1 MTCSILIAYATKN
14 GSTREVADSLAA
26 ALREHDLDT
35 ATLPAAEV
43 DDLSPYDGVVVGGS
57 LYTGRWHPDALDF
70 LKRHR
75 SSLETLPV
83 AVFAM
88 GPRTMEAKDVAQSRA
103 QLDRALAKVS
113 GVDPFAVTIFG
124 GVLDPRKLHFPF
136 NRMPASDARDGDA
149 VHGWAGDIAQALTYG
164 KPAQRPRDL
173 RSELQQ
179 TPR

>member
-1 MTCSILIAYATKN
+1 MTCSILIAYATKH
-14 GSTREVADSLAA
+14 GSTREVADSLGT
-26 ALREHDLDT
+26 ALREHDLDV
-35 ATLPAAEV
+35 ATLPAAQV

-75 SSLETLPV
+75 GALETLPV

-88 GPRTMEAKDVAQSRA
+88 GLRTMEPRDVAQSRA
-103 QLDRALAKVS
+103 QLDHALAKVS

-124 GVLDPRKLHFPF
+124 GVLDPRKLRFPF
-136 NRMPASDARDGDA
+136 NRMPASDARDWDA
-149 VHGWAGDIAQALTYG
+149 VHAWAADVAQGLTYG
-164 KPAQRPRDL
+164 KPAPKPRDL

>member
-1 MTCSILIAYATKN
+1 MASTILIAYATKH
-14 GSTREVADSLAA
+14 GSTREVAGSLAA
-26 ALREHDLDT
+26 ALREHDLDV
-35 ATLPAAEV
+35 ATLPAAQV
-43 DDLSPYDGVVVGGS
+43 DDLSPYGGIVVGGS

-75 SSLETLPV
+75 GALETLPV

-88 GPRTMEAKDVAQSRA
+88 GPRTMETHEVAQSRA
-103 QLDRALAKVS
+103 QLDHALAKVP

-124 GVLDPRKLHFPF
+124 GVLDPRKLRFPF
-136 NRMPASDARDGDA
+136 NRMPASDARDWNA
-149 VHGWAGDIAQALTYG
+149 VHAWASDMAPGLKYG
-164 KPAQRPRDL
+164 KPAPKPRDL